1 MLVDS
6 LPVREL
12 FGIPVAAVTMPD
24 VVGLVDHAIAT
35 RRTLQIGVVNAAK
48 IVNMQRDARLREDVL
63 ASDLMLADGMAVVW
77 ASRLLGRPLPER
89 VAGIDLMYA
98 LIDRAAE
105 RGHRVFCLGATAE
118 VLAEAVSS
126 FQERCPGLTLAG
138 AHHGYFSAEEEP
150 AVARMIAESR
160 ADIVFIAMTSP
171 RKEQFLAR
179 WSRAVDVPV
188 WHGVGGSFDVA
199 SGRVQRAPILW
210 QRLGLEWLYR
220 VKQEPRRLW
229 RRYLV
234 TNLLFVRIT
243 AQELMRARRQPV
255 GTAR

>member
-1 MLVDS
+1 MTD
-6 LPVREL
+6 LPIRHL
-12 FGIPVAAVTMPD
+12 FGIPIAAITLDRMVDIADDAVA
-24 VVGLVDHAIAT
+24 
-35 RRTLQIGVVNAAK
+35 RRRPLQIGVVNAAK
-48 IVNMQRDARLREDVL
+48 VVNMQRDPALRDDVL
-63 ASDLMLADGMAVVW
+63 ASDVVLADGMAVVW
-77 ASRLLGRPLPER
+77 ASRLTGRPLPER
-89 VAGIDLMYA
+89 VAGIDLMYRM
-98 LIDRAAE
+98 LDRAAE

-118 VLAEAVSS
+118 VLADAVAS
-126 FQERCPGLTLAG
+126 FRQRWPSLIVAG
-138 AHHGYFSAEEEP
+138 TQHGYYAAEEES
-150 AVARMIAESR
+150 AVAQAIAESR

-243 AQELMRARRQPV
+243 VQELMRARRQPV